1 MVSSPLFFIIY
12 YFVFLFAFLHI
23 FSICK
28 ITEVKNKI
36 KKLYQLLKKSYT
48 FHLLY
53 SLTYLNN
60 FSHKMTFQN
69 ISYYIFFHNLPK
81 KTHQSTSKIQLQSNY
96 SSQHEELIGIHWT
109 LQNTRGLKRRWNIH
123 GTKNKKKEEDLEVS
137 RYLGIA

>member
-1 MVSSPLFFIIY
+1 MNIIYSRNLQNGIKSTVFY

-28 ITEVKNKI
+28 ITEIENKI

-69 ISYYIFFHNLPK
+69 IS
-81 KTHQSTSKIQLQSNY
+81 
-96 SSQHEELIGIHWT
+96 
-109 LQNTRGLKRRWNIH
+109 
-123 GTKNKKKEEDLEVS
+123 
-137 RYLGIA
+137 